1 MKQFKFY
8 QDLKVTVWKRQNFI
22 IEAESYEEALK
33 KVEKY
38 KELDADSE
46 EYCYSCETL
55 FETEE
60 MMMPNENN
68 GFSTI
73 ELYNNEGNLIG
84 CNGKENF

>member
-8 QDLKVTVWKRQNFI
+8 QDLKVSVWRRQYFI

-38 KELDADSE
+38 KEFDADSE
-46 EYCYSCETL
+46 EYCHSCETL

-60 MMMPNENN
+60 LLMPYENA
-68 GFSTI
+68 GYRTI
-73 ELYNNEGNLIG
+73 ELYDNDGNLIG
-84 CNGKENF
+84 CNGK